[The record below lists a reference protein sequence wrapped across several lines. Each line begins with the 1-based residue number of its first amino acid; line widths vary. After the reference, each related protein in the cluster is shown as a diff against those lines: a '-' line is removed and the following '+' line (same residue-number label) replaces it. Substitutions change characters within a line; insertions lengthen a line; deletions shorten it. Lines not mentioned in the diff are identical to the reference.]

1 MSFPASRSSPSDPP
15 PPLAADAPIDRASP
29 DDEVA
34 FERLFRTHYDAL
46 CIFAESYVRSAHVAE
61 ELVEDVFC
69 WIWQHRA
76 EWQVRDDVKAYLYGA
91 VRNRALRVL
100 ARGRVAEQARDE
112 ALREQR
118 TPGLGEPAP
127 GPEARVEASELAR
140 AVAGAVAGLPPKCR
154 ETYLLHR
161 QHEMSYAEIAAVMGT
176 SRKTVEN
183 QLARAVKALRLT
195 LAAWRG

>member
-1 MSFPASRSSPSDPP
+1 MSFPASRSSLPD
-15 PPLAADAPIDRASP
+15 PLAPCADDASIDRASP
-29 DDEVA
+29 DDEA
-34 FERLFRTHYDAL
+34 SFERLFRTHYDAL

-69 WIWQHRA
+69 WIWEHRA

-100 ARGRVAEQARDE
+100 ARGRVSERVHDE
-112 ALREQR
+112 ARRDQRVLAMSEPGSGPDAETETRELVQ
-118 TPGLGEPAP
+118 
-127 GPEARVEASELAR
+127 
-140 AVAGAVAGLPPKCR
+140 AVSHAVAGLPPKCR
-154 ETYLLHR
+154 QTYLLHR
-161 QHEMSYAEIAAVMGT
+161 QHEMSYAEIASVMGIST
-176 SRKTVEN
+176 KTVEN